1 MLSWSSS
8 LPNTRSDI
16 YRCHCFG
23 KIQIAVGIIRHI
35 PRHIIQIRSA
45 YENLSWI
52 SGENLIQRT
61 RILFLVP
68 NLDFFIAYSN
78 ELSLFSRVPAI
89 CHYFYFLL
97 NIYSLMIPRRK
108 RGTLTFQKS
117 NIPQILFYLC
127 SGFMMKALLMKG
139 LIFLA
144 LSFGG
149 ARAQLSSFPRGFDR
163 ACLAKP
169 CDDATFFKVRQVNRV
184 NY

>member
-8 LPNTRSDI
+8 LPHTRSDI

-52 SGENLIQRT
+52 SGENLIERT

-108 RGTLTFQKS
+108 RGTLTFRKS
-117 NIPQILFYLC
+117 KIQLLQILFYFVFWLYDEGVVDEGINF
-127 SGFMMKALLMKG
+127 SG
-139 LIFLA
+139 
-144 LSFGG
+144 SFFWRSP
-149 ARAQLSSFPRGFDR
+149 RATL
-163 ACLAKP
+163 
-169 CDDATFFKVRQVNRV
+169 FFS
-184 NY
+184 